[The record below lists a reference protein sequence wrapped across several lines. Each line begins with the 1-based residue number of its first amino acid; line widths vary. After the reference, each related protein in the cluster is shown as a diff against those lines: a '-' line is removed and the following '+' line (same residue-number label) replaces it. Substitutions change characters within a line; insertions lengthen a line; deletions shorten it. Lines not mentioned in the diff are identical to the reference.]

1 MTTTAM
7 TRKSVSAPMKYLAQR
22 RGAPYGPM
30 EVLHF
35 GEGKA
40 YEDTKYLARN
50 GANVTPY
57 DPNSEHELTRDPGIL
72 DQHYDLGIAIYVF
85 NTLKPGER
93 YFAFKQLIDC
103 CDTAII
109 AVRTDKVKGTPIF
122 FDGVETK
129 RGTFQTQLNANQ
141 WLRYFQRNTFR
152 WIYQLH
158 NGGHYA
164 MFEVE

>member
-7 TRKSVSAPMKYLAQR
+7 TRKSVSAPMRYLAQR

-40 YEDTKYLARN
+40 YEDTKYLTRN

-57 DPNSEHELTRDPGIL
+57 DPNSEHEYTRDASRL

-85 NTLKPGER
+85 NTLQPAARKNALEKLLR
-93 YFAFKQLIDC
+93 C
-103 CDTAII
+103 CSQAII
-109 AVRTDKVKGTPIF
+109 AVRTDKVHGEPWQ
-122 FDGVETK
+122 DGVFTK
-129 RGTFQTQLNANQ
+129 RGTFQTQLNVAGWIDWFYANSF
-141 WLRYFQRNTFR
+141 RPVTF
-152 WIYQLH
+152 LH